1 MGDVDQAVGSWTLDA
16 AVKWLSRP
24 RLQRYLDP
32 AGQDLDLAMRLYQW
46 NTATSAA
53 AMVEL
58 AHLEVAMRN
67 AYVRRIS
74 VRYPDWLSPTSKL
87 WTRQIGNAKR
97 RGAQGNANTK
107 TLASLERAR
116 RGLKCGVTPDRII
129 ANVTF
134 GLWCSLTDQ
143 YREPTIWTPMLRHA
157 YPPGTKR
164 GKVHRMARNVNAFR
178 NRVAHHE
185 PLFSKTTAFSERI
198 REVRVLHAL
207 LDSFSADRVFNDR
220 LQRLVEACPV
230 SGLVQWPTSLNR
242 RPSSLLKA

>member
-1 MGDVDQAVGSWTLDA
+1 MGDVGQVVGAWTLDT

-74 VRYPDWLSPTSKL
+74 VKYPDWLSPTSKL
-87 WTRQIGNAKR
+87 WTCQIGNAR
-97 RGAQGNANTK
+97 RRLNQQRANEI
-107 TLASLERAR
+107 TLSRLKEAE
-116 RGLKCGVTPDRII
+116 RGLGPNKTPDRIV
-129 ANVTF
+129 ANTTL
-134 GLWCSLTDQ
+134 GLWCNLTDQ
-143 YREPTIWTPMLRHA
+143 HREPTIWTPLLSSA
-157 YPPGTKR
+157 YPAGTKR
-164 GKVHRMARNVNAFR
+164 GPLHRMALNVNKFR

-198 REVRVLHAL
+198 REVRILHAL

-220 LQRLVEACPV
+220 LQRLVEECPV
-230 SGLVQWPTSLNR
+230 SGLVQWPKSLNR